1 MKFRIHRLVAV
12 AAAVGLIAPVAAALA
27 DTVPV
32 PATPPVTVP
41 ALPLPITVPPIPT
54 LPAINYPNPQAT
66 LLMLQGQIDLIAA
79 ALGTTP
85 QQLLNDVLA
94 TEIPSEGSLVTTV
107 NDLLNRL
114 AGTKIF
120 DANSNGIL
128 GTTEI
133 AIGNISHGFSMTG
146 MAKPAIDGPKCLP
159 ATSSNPCPTAPN
171 PHVATLPA
179 YSKVT
184 SEWLPS
190 TPAQSVLGT
199 SIVLPLVNGLSPAL
213 PVGLPATPPWTGV
226 TPGDVPAN
234 VCTAAPLPV
243 YCQAVS
249 ALIKANLIL
258 LDTKGGKLVNIQAQG
273 LQLPNPVAGGAPV
286 KKGVHN
292 GGTGALNGS
301 NLDTAY
307 RVPTQADPWPVYL
320 PLLTSTAA
328 LADNGIDFLG
338 FSPASPSSSR
348 SCTNNKDASGT
359 TIPTTFTTD
368 EDGVQTA
375 HFPASTCSASG
386 SFSGFGI
393 ALYNDHAPVNFR
405 TDLAPLWDPPP
416 NAVAAI
422 ANAAATVVA
431 ALTPYL
437 PPAGLGLLAYPPV
450 TFALGLAGVATNLQG
465 QILAAAGGVPE
476 VPAVPAVPPSLPPSV
491 PALPVAL
498 PTLP

>member
-12 AAAVGLIAPVAAALA
+12 VSAVALIAPVAAALA

-41 ALPLPITVPPIPT
+41 ALPLPITIPPLPAVPPIT
-54 LPAINYPNPQAT
+54 YPNPAAT
-66 LLMLQGQIDLIAA
+66 LAMLQGQIDLIAN
-79 ALGTTP
+79 ALKTTP
-85 QQLLNDVLA
+85 QELLNTVLA
-94 TEIPSEGSLVTTV
+94 SEIPSEGSLVTTV

-120 DANSNGIL
+120 DAKSNGIL

-133 AIGNISHGFSMTG
+133 AIGNISHGYSMG
-146 MAKPAIDGPKCLP
+146 GIAKPAIDGPKCAP
-159 ATSSNPCPTAPN
+159 ATPSNPCPTAPN
-171 PHVATLPA
+171 PWAATLPA

-184 SEWLPS
+184 SDWLPT

-199 SIVLPLVNGLSPAL
+199 SIILPLVNGLSPAL
-213 PVGLPATPPWTGV
+213 PVGLPAAPPWTGV

-234 VCTAAPLPV
+234 VCTTAPLPV

-249 ALIKANLIL
+249 ALIKTNLIL
-258 LDTKGGKLVNIQAQG
+258 VDTKGGKLVNVQASG
-273 LQLPNPVAGGAPV
+273 LELPDATTGVMV

-307 RVPTQADPWPVYL
+307 RVPKQADPSPVYL

-338 FSPASPSSSR
+338 FSPANPSSTR
-348 SCTNNKDASGT
+348 SCTNNKDSAGK
-359 TIPTTFTTD
+359 TIPTTYTPNP
-368 EDGVQTA
+368 DGTETA
-375 HFPASTCSASG
+375 HFPASTCSAAG
-386 SFSGFGI
+386 AFAGFGI
-393 ALYNDHAPVNFR
+393 AVYNDHAPVNFR

-416 NAVAAI
+416 NAVAAV
-422 ANAAATVVA
+422 ANAAAAVVA
-431 ALTPYL
+431 TLSPYL
-437 PPAGLGLLAYPPV
+437 PAAGLGLLADPRV

-476 VPAVPAVPPSLPPSV
+476 VPAVPAIPTGLPPSL